1 MYEKKRRCRKCDC
14 YAAPLVILVCPLLL
28 FFFYLKS
35 IGAISLRDRLQVR
48 NSWAVPSETK
58 E

>member
-1 MYEKKRRCRKCDC
+1 MYEKRG
-14 YAAPLVILVCPLLL
+14 AAANVIAMLRLLL
-28 FFFYLKS
+28 FWFVLYFSFFYLKS